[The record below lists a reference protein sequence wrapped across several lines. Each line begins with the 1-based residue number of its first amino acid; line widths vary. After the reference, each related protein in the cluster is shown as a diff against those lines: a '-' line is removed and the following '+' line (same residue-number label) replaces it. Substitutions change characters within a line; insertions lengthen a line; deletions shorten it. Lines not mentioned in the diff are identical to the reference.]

1 MKKYLLD
8 SNICIFFLK
17 GRFDIHKKIADVGKE
32 NCFISEITVA
42 ELKFGVENSSDD
54 KREANRRIVEAFIQ
68 KFNILPIYNCLD
80 NYAIEKARL
89 KKSGKP
95 IDDFDLLIGSTAIV
109 NDLIMVTNNLNHF
122 NRIENIGLEDWTV

>member
-1 MKKYLLD
+1 M
-8 SNICIFFLK
+8 
-17 GRFDIHKKIADVGKE
+17 GKE

>member
-1 MKKYLLD
+1 VKKYLLD